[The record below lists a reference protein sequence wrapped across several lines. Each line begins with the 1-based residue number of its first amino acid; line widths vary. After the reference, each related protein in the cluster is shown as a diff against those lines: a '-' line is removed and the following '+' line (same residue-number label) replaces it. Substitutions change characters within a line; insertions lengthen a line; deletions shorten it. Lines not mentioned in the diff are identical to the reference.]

1 MSLTNNLQNLKQKDV
16 FNIMLFVLYKL
27 KDIPDYKV
35 LSELFY
41 LVDKEALLNIC
52 QYYGGTT
59 VRIPTIEELNN
70 ILNAL
75 TLYLKVDIQH
85 LNFEDSLNK
94 FELNK
99 EEKQQLVNTYI
110 ILKDTLMNY
119 RFNI

>member
-35 LSELFY
+35 LSELSY

-52 QYYGGTT
+52 QYYGGMTI
-59 VRIPTIEELNN
+59 RIPTVDELNN
-70 ILNAL
+70 VLTAL

-85 LNFEDSLNK
+85 LNFKDSLNK

-99 EEKQQLVNTYI
+99 EEKQRLINTYI

-119 RFNI
+119 RFNV

>member
-35 LSELFY
+35 LSELSY

-52 QYYGGTT
+52 QYYGGMTI
-59 VRIPTIEELNN
+59 RIPTIDELNN
-70 ILNAL
+70 VLNAL
-75 TLYLKVDIQH
+75 TLYLKVDMQH

-99 EEKQQLVNTYI
+99 EERQQLINTYI

-119 RFNI
+119 RFNV

>member
-52 QYYGGTT
+52 QYYGGMT
-59 VRIPTIEELNN
+59 VRIPTIDELNN

-85 LNFEDSLNK
+85 LNFENSLNK

>member
-52 QYYGGTT
+52 QYYGGMT

>member
-35 LSELFY
+35 LSELSY
-41 LVDKEALLNIC
+41 LVDKESLLNIC
-52 QYYGGTT
+52 QYYGGMTI
-59 VRIPTIEELNN
+59 RIPTVDELNN
-70 ILNAL
+70 VLTAL

-85 LNFEDSLNK
+85 LNFENSLNK

-99 EEKQQLVNTYI
+99 EEKQQLINTYI

-119 RFNI
+119 RFNV

>member
-52 QYYGGTT
+52 QYYGGMT

-70 ILNAL
+70 ILNVL